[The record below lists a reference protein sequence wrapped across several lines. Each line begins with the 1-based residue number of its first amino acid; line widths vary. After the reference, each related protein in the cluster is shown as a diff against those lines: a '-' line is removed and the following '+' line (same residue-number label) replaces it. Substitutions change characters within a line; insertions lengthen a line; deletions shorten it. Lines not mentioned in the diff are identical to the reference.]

1 MRSPV
6 SAEQPIFNVP
16 KGVLI
21 ASAIMIATQIA
32 LGGLPDD
39 TALYVVRLLAFIPAR
54 YSGGAAELPGGY
66 VACITSFVTYMVVHA
81 GWMHLLVNL
90 AWMVAFGSGVERR
103 IGEKKFFIFSILCG
117 IAGALTHLGLHFGE
131 ITPVVGAS
139 AAISGQMAAALRVVF
154 GEHRRGELGRLD
166 FAQTPLPSL
175 VQSLTDPRM
184 ILIIV
189 MWAGL
194 NLIFGLGAVTLGGVE
209 GEIAW
214 EAHVG
219 GFLFGLLFYGFF
231 DHVGAVREEKIALQ

>member
-1 MRSPV
+1 MRSPM

-16 KGVLI
+16 KGVLT
-21 ASAIMIATQIA
+21 ASAILVAVQLA
-32 LGGLPDD
+32 LGFLPDD

-54 YSGGAAELPGGY
+54 YSGAAAELPGGY
-66 VACITSFVTYMVVHA
+66 IACVTSFVTYMIVHA
-81 GWMHLLVNL
+81 GWVHLMVNL

-103 IGEKKFFIFSILCG
+103 IGETKFFTFSILCG
-117 IAGALTHLGLHFGE
+117 IAGALTHLVLHFGE
-131 ITPVVGAS
+131 LAPVVGAS

-154 GEHRRGELGRLD
+154 GERSGGRLD
-166 FAQTPLPSL
+166 YAHSALPSL
-175 VQSLTDPRM
+175 GQSLTDPRM

-194 NLIFGLGAVTLGGVE
+194 NLIFGLGAVTMGGVE

-231 DHVGAVREEKIALQ
+231 DRVGAVREDKVALQ

>member
-154 GEHRRGELGRLD
+154 GERRRGELGRLD

-194 NLIFGLGAVTLGGVE
+194 NLIIGLGAVTLGGVE